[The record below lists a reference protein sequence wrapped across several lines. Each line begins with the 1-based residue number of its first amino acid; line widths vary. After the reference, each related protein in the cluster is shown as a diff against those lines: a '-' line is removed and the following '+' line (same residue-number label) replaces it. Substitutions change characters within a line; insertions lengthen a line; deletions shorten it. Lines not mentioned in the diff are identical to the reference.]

1 MSRFA
6 GKVAVITG
14 TGGGMGREAAIRFAA
29 EGARVVGC
37 DLKEE
42 GNAETVELVRAAGG
56 EMTEIAPLNLM
67 VEAAVERLMATAADA
82 YGGIDILYNN
92 AATFRMGSIEEQSYE
107 DFNFSLQAEIS
118 TVFLATKH
126 AIPHFRRRGGG
137 TIINVGSIAGQV
149 GTSVTGN
156 LPGAAVHCVAK
167 AGVIRFTEVAAIE
180 LAAMNIRVNT
190 VSPGTILTP
199 VLATFIGE
207 NGDNELAQ
215 AFIGDG
221 LIDRIGRPSDVV
233 SAALFLASDEAK
245 FITGANLNVDGGF
258 VASGGRGRP
267 DSSVNELMTR
277 VLGAKP

>member
-1 MSRFA
+1 M
-6 GKVAVITG
+6 ITG